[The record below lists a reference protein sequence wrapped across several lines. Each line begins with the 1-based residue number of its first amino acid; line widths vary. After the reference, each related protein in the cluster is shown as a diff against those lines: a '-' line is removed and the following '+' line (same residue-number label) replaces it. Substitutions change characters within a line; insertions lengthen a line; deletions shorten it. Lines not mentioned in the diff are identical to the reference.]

1 MVRKTTTKENAQ
13 AFLEGQ
19 EYKQNADK
27 SYDITLKKPVTT
39 ADRKVKVK
47 RVEFQD
53 YICGRENPT
62 YKYCRCFVHLSGG
75 TLLEYKRDTK
85 IADPNEGAS
94 IFTRVINLLSSSS
107 SYSWKRLG
115 FTDIS

>member
-1 MVRKTTTKENAQ
+1 MVQTTLTKEQAW

-19 EYKQNADK
+19 EYTASTDK
-27 SYDITLKKPVTT
+27 SFNIVLKKPEPT
-39 ADRKVKVK
+39 AQPKVKVK

-53 YICGRENPT
+53 YICGRENPK
-62 YKYCRCFVHLSGG
+62 YNYCRCFVHLTDG

-85 IADPNEGAS
+85 IADPTEGTS
-94 IFTRVINLLSSSS
+94 IFTRVLNLLSTSTK
-107 SYSWKRLG
+107 YSFQRLG